1 MAVSTNSERTPLLP
15 RRNSNA
21 PLSNSELLVALSF
34 TWIGSFL
41 GSLDSTLTTTV
52 SATIASEFK
61 SLTLISWLGSAYLI
75 ALAATQPLSGKL
87 SDIFGRRSSLIL
99 CAFIFVLGSLTCGL
113 ATSEVTIIFGRV
125 LSGIGGGGLN
135 SVSTF
140 TATDLID
147 QRRRGLW
154 QGFGMIVYGAGLGL
168 GGVVGG
174 AMNDNWGWRSAFL
187 LLSPLG
193 LITACGIYVY
203 VPGPKKQKAEETE
216 STMTRIRRIDFLGA
230 SLLILALTL
239 FLCAL
244 NLDDSDGG
252 PSPYILQISLPVVGC
267 LLVAFILVEM
277 YVAKEPVIPLHLLGN
292 RTVLA
297 AALTSLFASMS
308 LYTTMF
314 YVPFYFQIRGNTP
327 TQAGLL
333 LVPESIGAAL
343 GSLTAGFIMRSTGYC
358 GKVKIV
364 MLAIFLCGPTG
375 FALNRISTP
384 IGFSEL
390 FLFFNGVGFGGML
403 TSVTICLISAIEH
416 EFQAIATGLIYL
428 FRSTGATVGVT
439 LSGALFRKVL
449 DSQTGVSDNEL
460 QDCIGT
466 QSDCSDNLRDTYMA
480 ALAAT
485 FLLAAG
491 YALCAL
497 ISVSFAKSF
506 KLSSAVPDQSQV
518 ERRDGEV

>member
-1 MAVSTNSERTPLLP
+1 MVVVTGSERTPLLQ
-15 RRNSNA
+15 RRNSIE
-21 PLSNSELLVALSF
+21 PLSNSQLLVALSF
-34 TWIGSFL
+34 TWVGSFL
-41 GSLDSTLTTTV
+41 GSLDSTVTTTV
-52 SATIASEFK
+52 SATIASEFE

-99 CAFIFVLGSLTCGL
+99 CSVMFVLGSLTCGL

-193 LITACGIYVY
+193 LITACGIYFT
-203 VPGPKKQKAEETE
+203 VPGPKKQKTEEIE
-216 STMTRIRRIDFLGA
+216 STTTRIWRIDFLGA
-230 SLLILALTL
+230 SLLISALAL

-244 NLDDSDGG
+244 NFDDSNER
-252 PSPYILQISLPVVGC
+252 SSTYVLQIALPVAGC
-267 LLVAFILVEM
+267 LFVAFVLVEM
-277 YVAKEPVIPLHLLGN
+277 YVAKEPVIPIHLLGN
-292 RTVLA
+292 RTVLS

-314 YVPFYFQIRGNTP
+314 YVPLYFQIRGNTP

-343 GSLTAGFIMRSTGYC
+343 GSLTAGYIMRSTGYC
-358 GKVKIV
+358 GKVKII
-364 MLAIFLCGPTG
+364 MLAIFLGGPAG
-375 FALNRISTP
+375 FALNRIDTP

-390 FLFFNGVGFGGML
+390 FLFLNGLGFGGML

-449 DSQTGVSDNEL
+449 NSQAGVLDNKLE
-460 QDCIGT
+460 DCIGI
-466 QSDCSDNLRDTYMA
+466 QSNCTDKLQDTYLA
-480 ALAAT
+480 ALGAT

-491 YALCAL
+491 YALCGL
-497 ISVSFAKSF
+497 ISVSFARSF
-506 KLSSAVPDQSQV
+506 KLSSTIPSPA
-518 ERRDGEV
+518 ENEIRDGEA